1 MSTETD
7 TRDGGAKSAGS
18 LLTVARFEAQRR
30 VRVTAVLAVLFGLF
44 GAIFLWIAPDLVST
58 GAYDELLETLPP
70 ALTALFGFET
80 FGSVAGVLGGEYYTF
95 TWVVGLGG
103 YLAYTAAGSVAGD
116 LRTDRMDTLLAAPVS
131 RTSVLY
137 GKYLAL
143 LLPVLALNVV
153 TPLLLYTESV
163 LAGSP
168 LQAGNLAALH
178 ALSVPYLLCWAAV
191 GLFAGVVVRR
201 GRTASRAALGTV
213 VAAWLVES
221 VVVETD
227 IEFLGAF
234 SPMRYFSPSTVLVDG
249 SYDLLGAGVLL
260 ATTAVVLLAS
270 LLVFQRSDL

>member
-168 LQAGNLAALH
+168 LPAGNLAALH